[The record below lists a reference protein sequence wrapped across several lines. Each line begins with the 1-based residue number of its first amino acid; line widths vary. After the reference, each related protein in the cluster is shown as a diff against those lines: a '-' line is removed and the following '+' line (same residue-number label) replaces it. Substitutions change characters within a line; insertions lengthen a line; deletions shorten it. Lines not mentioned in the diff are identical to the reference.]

1 MFSDK
6 SYSNT
11 FENNVVPGEI
21 NPLKRITTKKLL
33 HLDSS
38 FRDNLYYNQNRASF
52 RYTLPQA
59 INDVVS
65 IKLKTIN
72 IPNTWYQI
80 SDTEETNVFTIDI
93 SGGSSNDITLPSGIY
108 NSLILEETINTLL
121 SNNSDFS
128 FIELSYSIISK
139 KFKFKK
145 KLETDPSFTLIF
157 RDDSVPNFEKT
168 LGWIMG
174 FRMSNYIE
182 QSEVEAEG
190 LFLDCNNRY
199 IYFSLNEFQ
208 NNRSNNQIVFFNNST
223 MNESIL
229 GKIHLTN
236 DCKYSED
243 DYLNSFEERKYF
255 GPIKLS
261 KFDIQLL
268 DKYGNLI
275 DLNYMDFD
283 FTLEIEI
290 LYNGNN
296 MN

>member
-6 SYSNT
+6 SYTDT
-11 FENNVVPGEI
+11 FENNVVPGKI

-72 IPNTWYQI
+72 IPNSWYQI
-80 SDTEETNVFTIDI
+80 SDIEETNVFTIQDI
-93 SGGSSNDITLPSGIY
+93 NGSGYDITLPNGNYTSIELKDY
-108 NSLILEETINTLL
+108 INNEL
-121 SNNSDFS
+121 SNINDLSN
-128 FIELSYSIISK
+128 IELDYDTK
-139 KFKFKK
+139 KNKYIFKK
-145 KLETDPSFTLIF
+145 ITGNNFTLIF
-157 RDDSVPNFEKT
+157 RDDSVINFEKT

-182 QSEVEAEG
+182 QSEVESEG

-199 IYFSLNEFQ
+199 IYFSLNDFQ

-236 DCKYSED
+236 DCKYSES

-275 DLNYMDFD
+275 DLNHMDFD
-283 FTLEIEI
+283 FTLEIEV
-290 LYNGNN
+290 LYNSNN